1 MTTTGGGFLMTSSC
15 FGPGLALGPTQW
27 VRCQISGPRG
37 SQLGLGMA
45 FLGLVWVNLGH
56 PSSAGCTSGYPF
68 FPDGPIYAGKTTF
81 LESKRQLSSV
91 FLTFLGFP
99 WTCLGNSKLDP
110 PKKGCEVDF
119 GRRGKLTCHRI
130 DELFKPNC
138 RTRPSQ
144 DPRRPPQTL
153 PGGF

>member
-1 MTTTGGGFLMTSSC
+1 MTSSC
-15 FGPGLALGPTQW
+15 AISRWGPEGARCKHPWASISSENCVWLGNGIFWTHGHACIGTHA
-27 VRCQISGPRG
+27 VGPLQE
-37 SQLGLGMA
+37 S
-45 FLGLVWVNLGH
+45 VH
-56 PSSAGCTSGYPF
+56 EI
-68 FPDGPIYAGKTTF
+68 PDGPIYVGKTTF

-91 FLTFLGFP
+91 FWTFLGSP

-138 RTRPSQ
+138 RTRP
-144 DPRRPPQTL
+144 PK
-153 PGGF
+153 